1 MTVLHTPVLLAEIL
15 DWLNIRPQGTYVDAT
30 VGTGGHILEI
40 ARRLTTGRVL
50 GMDRDPR
57 ALEIARERLGPQERQ
72 VILVHA
78 EFSRIGEVAA
88 ANQLPPFDGVLADL
102 GISSL
107 ELDSP
112 ERGFSFRW
120 AGPLDMR
127 MNPDNPLT
135 ADEIV
140 NQWPEKELA
149 DLLYQKAEERDSRR
163 IARAI
168 VRARPIRDTEHLATV
183 VAGGRK
189 ARGRQRLHP
198 ATKTFLALRTAV
210 NREEEELGQFLSRTP
225 ATLNLGGRW
234 IVLSY
239 HSLEDRLVKHAF
251 QRLSHQGF
259 RVLTKKVIQP
269 GDAEIA
275 ANPRARSAKM
285 RVIERVATAEP
296 RFDGERPA
304 PQACS

>member
-1 MTVLHTPVLLAEIL
+1 LSVLHTPVLLAEIL
-15 DWLNIRPQGTYVDAT
+15 DWLRIRPEGTYADAT

-40 ARRLTTGRVL
+40 AKQLTTGKVL
-50 GMDRDPR
+50 GLDRDPR
-57 ALEIARERLGPQERQ
+57 ALEIARERLGPHERR

-78 EFSRIGEVAA
+78 EFSKIGEVAA

-120 AGPLDMR
+120 AAPLDMR

-149 DLLYQKAEERDSRR
+149 DLLYNNAEERDSRR

-168 VRARPIRDTEHLATV
+168 VRARPIRDTEHLATI

-225 ATLNLGGRW
+225 ATLNPGGRL

-239 HSLEDRLVKHAF
+239 HSLEDRVVKHAF
-251 QRLSHQGF
+251 QRLSHEGF
-259 RVLTKKVIQP
+259 RILTKKVIQP
-269 GDAEIA
+269 RDAEIGS
-275 ANPRARSAKM
+275 NPRARSAKM
-285 RVIERVATAEP
+285 RVIERVATAEN
-296 RFDGERPA
+296 RLGGERTA
-304 PQACS
+304 PQVC

>member
-1 MTVLHTPVLLAEIL
+1 LSIQHTPVLLEEVIE
-15 DWLNIRPQGTYVDAT
+15 WLRIQPEATYVDAT
-30 VGTGGHILEI
+30 TGTGGHAIEI
-40 ARRLTTGRVL
+40 ARRLTTGRLVGL
-50 GMDRDPR
+50 DRDPQ
-57 ALEIARERLGPQERQ
+57 ALEIARERLKPYQEK
-72 VILVHA
+72 VVLVHE
-78 EFSRIGEVAA
+78 EFSKIGDVAA
-88 ANQLPPFDGVLADL
+88 EMKLPPLGGVIADL

-127 MNPDNPLT
+127 MNPDTPLT

-140 NQWPEKELA
+140 NYWPENQLA
-149 DLLYQKAEERDSRR
+149 DLLYRNAEERNSRR
-163 IARAI
+163 IARSI
-168 VRARPIRDTEHLATV
+168 VRARPIRDTEHLATT

-189 ARGRQRLHP
+189 VGGRQKLHP

-225 ATLNLGGRW
+225 ATLSPGGRW

-239 HSLEDRLVKHAF
+239 HSIEDRLVKHAF
-251 QRLSHQGF
+251 QDLARQGSI

-269 GDAEIA
+269 GPEEIRN
-275 ANPRARSAKM
+275 NPRSRSAKM
-285 RVIERVATAEP
+285 RVAEKLAEP
-296 RFDGERPA
+296 ESSA
-304 PQACS
+304 SESQQ

>member
-1 MTVLHTPVLLAEIL
+1 LTVLHTPVLLAEIL
-15 DWLNIRPQGTYVDAT
+15 DWLRIRPDGTYADVT
-30 VGTGGHILEI
+30 VGTGGHTLEI
-40 ARRLTTGRVL
+40 AKRLDTGRVL

-57 ALEIARERLGPQERQ
+57 ALEIARERLGPRERQ

-78 EFSRIGEVAA
+78 EFSKIGEVAA
-88 ANQLPPFDGVLADL
+88 ANQLPLFDGIIADL

-120 AGPLDMR
+120 AAPLDMR

-149 DLLYQKAEERDSRR
+149 DLLYRNAEERDSRR

-225 ATLNLGGRW
+225 ATLNPGGRL

-251 QRLSHQGF
+251 QRLSHEGF
-259 RVLTKKVIQP
+259 RILTKKVIQP

-275 ANPRARSAKM
+275 SNPRSRSAKM
-285 RVIERVATAEP
+285 RVIERVATAET
-296 RFDGERPA
+296 RFDEQRTA
-304 PQACS
+304 PHVC

>member
-1 MTVLHTPVLLAEIL
+1 MK
-15 DWLNIRPQGTYVDAT
+15 
-30 VGTGGHILEI
+30 
-40 ARRLTTGRVL
+40 
-50 GMDRDPR
+50 
-57 ALEIARERLGPQERQ
+57 
-72 VILVHA
+72 
-78 EFSRIGEVAA
+78 
-88 ANQLPPFDGVLADL
+88 LPPLGGVIADL

-127 MNPDNPLT
+127 MNPDTPLT

-140 NQWPEKELA
+140 NYWPENQLA
-149 DLLYQKAEERDSRR
+149 DLLYRNAEERNSRR
-163 IARAI
+163 IARSI
-168 VRARPIRDTEHLATV
+168 VRARPIRDTEHLATT

-189 ARGRQRLHP
+189 VGGRQKLHP

-225 ATLNLGGRW
+225 ATLSPGGRW

-239 HSLEDRLVKHAF
+239 HSIEDRLVKHAF
-251 QRLSHQGF
+251 QDLARQGSI

-269 GDAEIA
+269 GPEEIRN
-275 ANPRARSAKM
+275 NPRSRSAKM
-285 RVIERVATAEP
+285 RVAEKLAEP
-296 RFDGERPA
+296 ESSA
-304 PQACS
+304 SESQQ

>member
-1 MTVLHTPVLLAEIL
+1 LSVLHTPVLLEEVL
-15 DWLNIRPQGTYVDAT
+15 HWLRIRPAGTYVDAT
-30 VGTGGHILEI
+30 VGTGGHTVEI
-40 ARRLTTGRVL
+40 ARQLTTGRLVGL
-50 GMDRDPR
+50 DRDPK
-57 ALEIARERLGPQERQ
+57 ALEIARERLGTHEGK
-72 VILVHA
+72 VVLVHA
-78 EFSRIGEVAA
+78 DFSTIGEVAS
-88 ANQLPPFDGVLADL
+88 NLKLPPIDGVIADL

-120 AGPLDMR
+120 AAPLDMR
-127 MNPDNPLT
+127 MNPDAPLT

-149 DLLYQKAEERDSRR
+149 NLLYQNAEERDSRR

-168 VRARPIRDTEHLATV
+168 VRARPIRDTGHLATV

-225 ATLNLGGRW
+225 ATLSLGGRW

-239 HSLEDRLVKHAF
+239 HSLEDRQVKQTFH
-251 QRLSHQGF
+251 RLAHDGSF
-259 RVLTKKVIQP
+259 RNLTKKVIQP
-269 GDAEIA
+269 GEEEIRN
-275 ANPRARSAKM
+275 NPRSRSAKM
-285 RVIERVATAEP
+285 RVAEKIA
-296 RFDGERPA
+296 EAETPA
-304 PQACS
+304 AEMNS

>member
-1 MTVLHTPVLLAEIL
+1 LTVLHKPVLLAEIL
-15 DWLNIRPQGTYVDAT
+15 RWLNVRPDGTYADMT
-30 VGTGGHILEI
+30 VGTGGHTLEI

-50 GMDRDPR
+50 GIDRDPQ
-57 ALEIARERLGPQERQ
+57 ALAIARERLEPHGRQ
-72 VILVHA
+72 VVLVQA
-78 EFSRIGEVAA
+78 EFSDIGKVAA
-88 ANQLPPFDGVLADL
+88 AHQMPGFDGIIADL

-107 ELDSP
+107 ELDTA

-127 MNPDNPLT
+127 MSPENPLT

-140 NQWPEKELA
+140 NQWSEKELA
-149 DLLYQKAEERDSRR
+149 NLLYVKAEERDSRR
-163 IARAI
+163 IARMI

-198 ATKTFLALRTAV
+198 ATKTFLALRIAV
-210 NREEEELGQFLSRTP
+210 NREEEALGQFLSRSP
-225 ATLNLGGRW
+225 VTLNPGGRL

-239 HSLEDRLVKHAF
+239 HSLEDRVVKHEF
-251 QRLSHQGF
+251 QRLAREGGYE
-259 RVLTKKVIQP
+259 VLTKKIIQP

-275 ANPRARSAKM
+275 SNPRSRSAKM
-285 RVIERVATAEP
+285 RVLEKMATAESA
-296 RFDGERPA
+296 A
-304 PQACS
+304 PQVWS

>member
-1 MTVLHTPVLLAEIL
+1 MAEIL
-15 DWLNIRPQGTYVDAT
+15 EWLQIRPEGTYADVT
-30 VGTGGHILEI
+30 VGTGGHTLEI
-40 ARRLTTGRVL
+40 AKQLTTGRVL
-50 GMDRDPR
+50 GLDRDPR
-57 ALEIARERLGPQERQ
+57 ALEIARERLEPHERQ

-78 EFSRIGEVAA
+78 EFSKIGEVAA
-88 ANQLPPFDGVLADL
+88 ANQLPLFDGIIADL

-120 AGPLDMR
+120 AAPLDMR

-149 DLLYQKAEERDSRR
+149 DLLYNNAEERDSRR

-168 VRARPIRDTEHLATV
+168 VRARPIRDTEHLATI

-225 ATLNLGGRW
+225 ATLNPGGRL

-239 HSLEDRLVKHAF
+239 HSIEDRLVKHAF
-251 QRLSHQGF
+251 QRLSHEGF
-259 RVLTKKVIQP
+259 RILTKKVIQP
-269 GDAEIA
+269 GDPEIA
-275 ANPRARSAKM
+275 SNPRSRSAKM
-285 RVIERVATAEP
+285 RVIERVATAET
-296 RFDGERPA
+296 RVGGERTA
-304 PQACS
+304 PQVC

>member
-1 MTVLHTPVLLAEIL
+1 VSVLHTPVLLAEVL
-15 DWLNIRPQGTYVDAT
+15 DWLSIRPDGMYADAT
-30 VGTGGHILEI
+30 VGTAGHILEI
-40 ARRLTTGRVL
+40 AKQLTTGRVL
-50 GMDRDPR
+50 GLDRDPQ
-57 ALEIARERLGPQERQ
+57 ALAIAAERLEPYKQR
-72 VILVHA
+72 VILVHR
-78 EFSRIGEVAA
+78 EFSQIGEVAA
-88 ANQLPPFDGVLADL
+88 EQNLPPFDGVIADL
-102 GISSL
+102 GISTL

-120 AGPLDMR
+120 AADLDMR

-140 NQWPEKELA
+140 NQWSEKELA
-149 DLLYQKAEERDSRR
+149 NLLYNNAEERDSYR

-225 ATLNLGGRW
+225 ATLNSRGRL

-239 HSLEDRLVKHAF
+239 HSLEDRAVKRSF
-251 QRLSHQGF
+251 QDLARTGEYK
-259 RVLTKKVIQP
+259 VLTKKVIVP
-269 GDAEIA
+269 SEAETRE
-275 ANPRARSAKM
+275 NPRARSAKM
-285 RVIERVATAEP
+285 RVIERVATAESQ
-296 RFDGERPA
+296 A
-304 PQACS
+304 PEVRG